1 LKPLRYMLV
10 IALSLFWFFGTAKLR
25 SVPAATPADALSALQ
40 RAFEN
45 PPDDSKIMM
54 RWWWFGPSAT
64 KPELEREM
72 IAMKEGGIGGF
83 EVQPVYPLALD
94 DPARGF
100 KNYPYLSED
109 FLDALKFTGE
119 KARELG
125 LRMDLTIGSGWPFG
139 GPHVPITQAAGKL
152 RIDIVPVQSAS
163 GRVPMPNISA
173 GEKLLTAFVAPGDV
187 KNFDAAKATEIP
199 IPLGGA
205 VMAPSGGGQRV
216 VLFFI
221 ASRTGMTVKRPAIGA
236 EGFVLDHYDR
246 SAIENHLRV
255 VGDTMLNKLG
265 ANTPHAV
272 FCDSLEVYG
281 SDWTSDFLE
290 EFQKRRGYDLKPYLP
305 ALAGNIGEKTGAIRN
320 DWGKT
325 LSELFEER
333 FLMPTESWAKA
344 HHTLFRAQ
352 LYGIPPA
359 TLSSYRL
366 IDLGE
371 GEGAHWKQFSP
382 TRWASSANHLYGRA
396 VTSTETWTW
405 LHSPAFRATPLDMKA
420 EADVQ
425 FLQGSNQFVGHGWP
439 YSPPQAGSP
448 GWAFYAASVLNQHN
462 PWWPAMPDIT
472 KYFQRVS
479 FLLRQGR
486 PVNDV
491 AIYVPTSDAYA
502 QFSPGKVSID
512 QSMNNS
518 LGPNLIPQILESG
531 YNFDFIDDTAIQ
543 NLGKVEPRV
552 LAVNANRY
560 SVIILPAV
568 ERIPLATLQKL
579 REFARQGGVLIATRR
594 IPSLA
599 PGLLEGDKKTAEVRV
614 MARELFEGTSAR
626 GHFLA
631 DDKSGLGALLKGST
645 KPDLLLSNSTSDLGF
660 VHRSVDGAEIYFI
673 ANTGNQ
679 RIRTSAQ
686 FRIEHTNE
694 TIEPQWWDPFT
705 GEAHSPTSP
714 SPRDSFTAYSV
725 GEHST
730 ELSIELA
737 PYESRLLVLARRNP
751 RAPSRPHNS
760 SKQQL
765 PPDFGAPHALPAPL
779 DLSDG
784 WNVSFGDTGKQIRMD
799 HLRSWTDDEAMKYFS
814 GQATYVKTVSIPNG
828 MLSPALEFKL
838 DFGEGTAV
846 AQTSAAAN
854 GMRAWME
861 SPVREA
867 AVIYV
872 NGKRAGAVWHPP
884 YSVDVTKYLHAGENE
899 IRVVVGNSAINELA
913 GRPLPDYKLLNSRY
927 GERATPQDMKDLQPL
942 PSGILGRVRLV
953 AAQAQRAIPAN

>member
-1 LKPLRYMLV
+1 VKHFQEERLKALRYLFAV
-10 IALSLFWFFGTAKLR
+10 ALSLFLFFGTAKLR
-25 SVPAATPADALSALQ
+25 SVPAPTPADALSALQ
-40 RAFEN
+40 HAFEN
-45 PPDDSKIMM
+45 PPDNSKIMM

-72 IAMKEGGIGGF
+72 KAMKEGGIGGF

-94 DPARGF
+94 DPAHGF
-100 KNYPYLSED
+100 KNYPYLSDE

-125 LRMDLTIGSGWPFG
+125 LRMDLTIGSGWPYG

-152 RIDIVPVQSAS
+152 RIDVVPVPEKS

-173 GEKLLTAFVAPGDV
+173 GEKLLAAFSAPGDV
-187 KNFDAAKATEIP
+187 KNFDVAKATAIP
-199 IPLGGA
+199 FAAEDAITVPASASEEGA
-205 VMAPSGGGQRV
+205 RV

-246 SAIENHLRV
+246 AAIENHLKN
-255 VGDTMLNKLG
+255 VGEPMLSKLG
-265 ANTPHAV
+265 ANTPYAI

-305 ALAGNIGEKTGAIRN
+305 ALVGNIGEKTGAIRN

-371 GEGAHWKQFSP
+371 GEGAHWKQFSS

-420 EADVQ
+420 EANVQ

-439 YSPPQAGSP
+439 YSPPSAGEP
-448 GWAFYAASVLNQHN
+448 GWAFYAAAVLNQHN

-491 AIYVPTSDAYA
+491 AIYVPSSDAYA

-512 QSMNNS
+512 QSMNNL
-518 LGPNLIPQILESG
+518 LGPNLIPQILEAG
-531 YNFDFIDDTAIQ
+531 YNFDFIDDAAIQ
-543 NLGKVEPRV
+543 NLGKVQERA

-560 SVIILPAV
+560 SVIILPGV
-568 ERIPLATLQKL
+568 ERIPLATLRKMQ
-579 REFARQGGVLIATRR
+579 EFARQGGVLIATRR
-594 IPSLA
+594 IPSMA
-599 PGLLEGDKKTAEVRV
+599 PGLIEGEKETVEIRAIAED
-614 MARELFEGTSAR
+614 LFETKAAV
-626 GHFLA
+626 GHFVP
-631 DDKSGLGALLKGST
+631 DDKTGFDGLLKT
-645 KPDLLLSNSTSDLGF
+645 LAKPDLTLSNPAPDVGF
-660 VHRSVDGAEIYFI
+660 VHRSVDGADIYFI
-673 ANTGNQ
+673 VNTGNQ
-679 RIRTSAQ
+679 RIKTSVTTRSDLSNAA
-686 FRIEHTNE
+686 INAE
-694 TIEPQWWDPFT
+694 WWDPFT
-705 GEAHSPTSP
+705 GLVTTPK
-714 SPRDSFTAYSV
+714 V
-725 GEHST
+725 GELGDVEFS
-730 ELSIELA
+730 SQSVAIELE
-737 PYESRLLVLARRNP
+737 PYESRILVFTTR
-751 RAPSRPHNS
+751 
-760 SKQQL
+760 KQ
-765 PPDFGAPHALPAPL
+765 GAPASTAHELPAPM

-784 WNVSFGDTGKQIRMD
+784 WKVSFGEAGKQIPMD
-799 HLRSWTDDEAMKYFS
+799 HLRSWTDEEATKYFS
-814 GQATYVKTVSIPNG
+814 GQATYVKTVSIPDG
-828 MLSPALEFKL
+828 MLSPSLEFKL
-838 DFGEGTAV
+838 DFGEGSVVPRT
-846 AQTSAAAN
+846 TGGGN

-867 AVIYV
+867 AVVYV
-872 NGKRAGAVWHPP
+872 NGKRAGSVWHPP
-884 YSVDVTKYLHAGENE
+884 YSADVTKYLHAGQNE

-913 GRPLPDYKLLNSRY
+913 GRSLPDYKLLNLRF

-953 AAQAQRAIPAN
+953 ASQAQIAVPVN

>member
-1 LKPLRYMLV
+1 LKALRYLFA
-10 IALSLFWFFGTAKLR
+10 IALPLFLIFGSAKLR
-25 SVPAATPADALSALQ
+25 SVPAAIPADALSALQ

-72 IAMKEGGIGGF
+72 LAMKEGGIGGF

-94 DPARGF
+94 DPAHGF

-125 LRMDLTIGSGWPFG
+125 LRMNLTIGSGWPYG
-139 GPHVPITQAAGKL
+139 GPHIPITQAAGKL
-152 RIDIVPVQSAS
+152 RIDVVPADKVS
-163 GRVPMPNISA
+163 GRAPMPDISA
-173 GEKLLTAFVAPGDV
+173 GEKLLAAFVAPGDV
-187 KNFDAAKATEIP
+187 KNFDAAKAT
-199 IPLGGA
+199 
-205 VMAPSGGGQRV
+205 VVPSLPNNVVDDVYVHSQQDGPHV

-246 SAIENHLRV
+246 AAIENHLKV

-265 ANTPHAV
+265 ANVPYAV

-281 SDWTSDFLE
+281 SDWTADFLE

-305 ALAGNIGEKTGAIRN
+305 ALVGNIGEKTGAIRN

-333 FLMPTESWAKA
+333 FLMPAESWAKA

-371 GEGAHWKQFSP
+371 GEGAQWKQFSP

-439 YSPPQAGSP
+439 YSPPEAGSP
-448 GWAFYAASVLNQHN
+448 GWAFYAAAVLNQHN
-462 PWWPAMPDIT
+462 PWWLAMPDIA

-479 FLLRQGR
+479 FLLRQGQ

-512 QSMNNS
+512 QSMNNL
-518 LGPNLIPQILESG
+518 LGPNLIPQILEAG
-531 YNFDFIDDTAIQ
+531 YNFDFIDDAAIQ
-543 NLGKVEPRV
+543 NLGKAQDHA

-560 SVIILPAV
+560 SIIILPGV
-568 ERIPLATLQKL
+568 ERIPLATLQRL
-579 REFARQGGVLIATRR
+579 TDFARQGGVLIAMRK
-594 IPSLA
+594 IPSMA
-599 PGLLEGDKKTAEVRV
+599 PGLMEGEKDTAEVR
-614 MARELFEGTSAR
+614 AITKELFEGKSAP
-626 GHFLA
+626 GHFVDDEKNKLA
-631 DDKSGLGALLKGST
+631 PLLT
-645 KPDLLLSNSTSDLGF
+645 KFTMPDISLSPTAQDVGF
-660 VHRSVDGAEIYFI
+660 VHRSVEGEEIYFI
-673 ANTGNQ
+673 VNTGNGKIKTQ
-679 RIRTSAQ
+679 AT
-686 FRIEHTNE
+686 FRMNPAKNGLYMLE
-694 TIEPQWWDPFT
+694 WWDLFT
-705 GEAHSPTSP
+705 GNVTPYQMNGSEMLNMSDTDPKISETL
-714 SPRDSFTAYSV
+714 T
-725 GEHST
+725 
-730 ELSIELA
+730 LSLE
-737 PYESRLLVLARRNP
+737 PYESRILAFNYGRTP
-751 RAPSRPHNS
+751 FGPQEQPLRP
-760 SKQQL
+760 
-765 PPDFGAPHALPAPL
+765 LPAAL
-779 DLSDG
+779 DWSDG
-784 WNVSFGDTGKQIRMD
+784 WRVSFGDADKQIQMD
-799 HLRSWTDDEAMKYFS
+799 YLHSWTDDETMKYFS
-814 GQATYVKTVSIPNG
+814 GRATYVKTVSIPDG
-828 MLSPALEFKL
+828 MLSPSLEFKL

-846 AQTSAAAN
+846 AQTSGVAN

-867 AVIYV
+867 AVVYV

-884 YSVDVTKYLHAGENE
+884 YSADVTKYLHAGQNE
-899 IRVVVGNSAINELA
+899 IRVLVGNSAINELA

-953 AAQAQRAIPAN
+953 ASEAQPIIRPN

>member
-1 LKPLRYMLV
+1 V
-10 IALSLFWFFGTAKLR
+10 IALSLLLFSGRAKLR
-25 SVPAATPADALSALQ
+25 SAPVVIPVDALSALQ

-72 IAMKEGGIGGF
+72 LAMKEGGIGGF

-94 DPARGF
+94 DPAHGF

-152 RIDIVPVQSAS
+152 RIDIVPVDKVS

-173 GEKLLTAFVAPGDV
+173 GEKLLAAFSAPGDV
-187 KNFDAAKATEIP
+187 KNFDAAKATAIASRLDDTVESIYVHSVP
-199 IPLGGA
+199 PG
-205 VMAPSGGGQRV
+205 PQV

-236 EGFVLDHYDR
+236 EGFVLDHYNR
-246 SAIENHLRV
+246 AAIENHLKV

-265 ANTPHAV
+265 ANIPYAV

-305 ALAGNIGEKTGAIRN
+305 ALIGNIGEKTGAIRN

-333 FLMPTESWAKA
+333 FLTPTESWAKA

-359 TLSSYRL
+359 TLSSYGL

-439 YSPPQAGSP
+439 YSPPEAGSP

-491 AIYVPTSDAYA
+491 AIYVQTSDAYA
-502 QFSPGKVSID
+502 EFSPGKVSID
-512 QSMNNS
+512 QSMIHF
-518 LGPNLIPQILESG
+518 LGPNLIPQILEAG
-531 YNFDFIDDTAIQ
+531 YNFDFIDDAAIQ
-543 NLGKVEPRV
+543 NLGKVAYHA
-552 LAVNANRY
+552 LTVNANRY
-560 SVIILPAV
+560 SIIILPGV

-579 REFARQGGVLIATRR
+579 KEFAAKGGVVIATGKM
-594 IPSLA
+594 PSMA
-599 PGLLEGDKKTAEVRV
+599 PGLVDAEKQTAEIR
-614 MARELFEGTSAR
+614 AITKELFDGPCAR
-626 GHFLA
+626 VCVVT
-631 DDKSGLGALLKGST
+631 DEKTQLGAMLNRLE
-645 KPDLLLSNSTSDLGF
+645 KPDVSFYPPARDIGF
-660 VHRSVDGAEIYFI
+660 VHRSVDGWEVYFI
-673 ANTGNQ
+673 VNTSNQ
-679 RIRTSAQ
+679 RIKTLAKFRRDFAIEPAQVEEWDPYTGTVRTS
-686 FRIEHTNE
+686 
-694 TIEPQWWDPFT
+694 
-705 GEAHSPTSP
+705 
-714 SPRDSFTAYSV
+714 RDDAGLVEESSQSTA
-725 GEHST
+725 
-730 ELSIELA
+730 IELE
-737 PYESRLLVLARRNP
+737 PYESRVLVFTARGQSERIQAA
-751 RAPSRPHNS
+751 RE
-760 SKQQL
+760 L
-765 PPDFGAPHALPAPL
+765 PEPMDW
-779 DLSDG
+779 SDG
-784 WNVSFGDTGKQIRMD
+784 WNVSFGNSGKPVHVD
-799 HLRSWTDDEAMKYFS
+799 HLRSWTDDEATKYFS
-814 GQATYVKTVSIPNG
+814 GQATYVKTVLIPDG
-828 MLSPALEFKL
+828 VLSPGLEFKL
-838 DFGEGTAV
+838 DFGEGTVDPRTA
-846 AQTSAAAN
+846 SDGN

-867 AVIYV
+867 AVVYV

-884 YSVDVTKYLHAGENE
+884 YSVDVTRYLHSGQNE
-899 IRVVVGNSAINELA
+899 IRVAVGNSAINELA
-913 GRPLPDYKLLNSRY
+913 GRPLPDCKLLNSRY

-953 AAQAQRAIPAN
+953 AAPAQRAIPAN

>member
-1 LKPLRYMLV
+1 MKALRYLLV
-10 IALSLFWFFGTAKLR
+10 IALALFLLFDTAKLR
-25 SVPAATPADALSALQ
+25 SGPAATPADALNALQ

-94 DPARGF
+94 DPAHGF

-109 FLDALKFTGE
+109 FLDALKFTGG

-152 RIDIVPVQSAS
+152 RIDVVLVQEPS
-163 GRVPMPNISA
+163 GRAPMPNISA
-173 GEKLLTAFVAPGDV
+173 GEKLLAAFSAPGDV

-199 IPLGGA
+199 ATSGDRLA
-205 VMAPSGGGQRV
+205 AAGGGSHV
-216 VLFFI
+216 ILFFI

-246 SAIENHLRV
+246 AAIENHLKV

-265 ANTPHAV
+265 ANIPYAV
-272 FCDSLEVYG
+272 FCDSLEVNG
-281 SDWTSDFLE
+281 SDWTGDFLE

-305 ALAGNIGEKTGAIRN
+305 ALVGNIGEKTGAIRN

-333 FLMPTESWAKA
+333 FLMPTESWAKT

-359 TLSSYRL
+359 ALSSYRL

-439 YSPPQAGSP
+439 YSPPEAGSP

-512 QSMNNS
+512 QSMNNL
-518 LGPNLIPQILESG
+518 LGPNLIPQILEAG
-531 YNFDFIDDTAIQ
+531 YNFDFIDDAAIQ
-543 NLGKVEPRV
+543 NLGNVETRA
-552 LAVNANRY
+552 LAVDANRY
-560 SVIILPAV
+560 SVIILPGV
-568 ERIPLATLQKL
+568 GRIPLATLQKL
-579 REFARQGGVLIATRR
+579 KEFARQGGVLIATRR
-594 IPSLA
+594 APSLA
-599 PGLLEGDKKTAEVRV
+599 PGLADGEKESSEIRAIVG
-614 MARELFEGTSAR
+614 ELFEQTSAQ
-626 GHFLA
+626 GHFIK
-631 DDKSGLGALLKGST
+631 DDKSEFEPLLKKWVTPDISLST
-645 KPDLLLSNSTSDLGF
+645 PESDFGF

-673 ANTGNQ
+673 VNTGNQ
-679 RIRTSAQ
+679 KIKTSAAFHVERQ
-686 FRIEHTNE
+686 NE
-694 TIEPQWWDPFT
+694 SIEPQWWDPFT
-705 GEAHSPTSP
+705 GEAYSLTSP
-714 SPRDSFTAYSV
+714 SMRDSFMAYSV

-730 ELSIELA
+730 ELPIELA
-737 PYESRLLVLARRNP
+737 PYESRILVLTRRSP
-751 RAPSRPHNS
+751 RASVRARISSNRRSTLGVDTSR
-760 SKQQL
+760 
-765 PPDFGAPHALPAPL
+765 ALPASL
-779 DLSDG
+779 DLSND
-784 WNVSFGDTGKQIRMD
+784 WKVSFGDASKRVQMD
-799 HLRSWTDDEAMKYFS
+799 HLHSWADDEETRYFS
-814 GQATYVKTVSIPNG
+814 GQATYVKTLPIPDG
-828 MLSPALEFKL
+828 MLSTGLQFKL
-838 DFGEGTAV
+838 DFGEGTV
-846 AQTSAAAN
+846 VPRTTVIGN

-867 AVIYV
+867 AVVYV
-872 NGKRAGAVWHPP
+872 NGKRAGSVWHPP
-884 YSVDVTKYLHAGENE
+884 YSVDVTKYLRAGQNE

-942 PSGILGRVRLV
+942 PSGILGPVRLV
-953 AAQAQRAIPAN
+953 AEQARQIIPAN

>member
-1 LKPLRYMLV
+1 MKALRYLLV
-10 IALSLFWFFGTAKLR
+10 LALSLFLFFGTAKLR

-72 IAMKEGGIGGF
+72 FAMKEGGIGGF

-94 DPARGF
+94 DSAHGF
-100 KNYPYLSED
+100 KNYPYLSDE

-119 KARELG
+119 KAHELG

-152 RIDIVPVQSAS
+152 RIDVVPVQKPS

-173 GEKLLTAFVAPGDV
+173 GEKLMAAFVAPGDA
-187 KNFDAAKATEIP
+187 KNFDAARATP
-199 IPLGGA
+199 IPFTTGDALTMPASASAEGA
-205 VMAPSGGGQRV
+205 RV

-246 SAIENHLRV
+246 AAIENHLKN
-255 VGDTMLNKLG
+255 VGEPMLNKLG
-265 ANTPHAV
+265 ANIPYAV

-281 SDWTSDFLE
+281 SDWTGDFLE

-305 ALAGNIGEKTGAIRN
+305 ALVGNIGEKTGAIRN

-333 FLMPTESWAKA
+333 FLMPTEAWAKA

-371 GEGAHWKQFSP
+371 GEGARWKQFSS

-448 GWAFYAASVLNQHN
+448 GWAFYAASVLNEHN
-462 PWWPAMPDIT
+462 PWWPAMPEIT

-512 QSMNNS
+512 QSMNNL
-518 LGPNLIPQILESG
+518 LGPTLIPQILESG
-531 YNFDFIDDTAIQ
+531 YNFEFIDDAAIQ
-543 NLGKVEPRV
+543 NLGKVESRA

-560 SVIILPAV
+560 SVIILPGV

-579 REFARQGGVLIATRR
+579 KEFARQGGLLIATRR
-594 IPSLA
+594 IPSMA
-599 PGLLEGDKKTAEVRV
+599 PGLMDGEKETAEVR
-614 MARELFEGTSAR
+614 AIAKELFEGAAPP
-626 GHFLA
+626 GHFVK
-631 DDKSGLGALLKGST
+631 DDKSGFGALLNSLA
-645 KPDLLLSNSTSDLGF
+645 KPDLMISTPDVGF
-660 VHRSVDGAEIYFI
+660 VHRSVDGWEIYFI
-673 ANTGNQ
+673 VNTSNQ
-679 RIRTSAQ
+679 RIKTLAKFRRDFANERQRTANGGIRSPGQPPMRIRKTSA
-686 FRIEHTNE
+686 
-694 TIEPQWWDPFT
+694 
-705 GEAHSPTSP
+705 
-714 SPRDSFTAYSV
+714 Y
-725 GEHST
+725 
-730 ELSIELA
+730 
-737 PYESRLLVLARRNP
+737 
-751 RAPSRPHNS
+751 
-760 SKQQL
+760 
-765 PPDFGAPHALPAPL
+765 
-779 DLSDG
+779 
-784 WNVSFGDTGKQIRMD
+784 
-799 HLRSWTDDEAMKYFS
+799 
-814 GQATYVKTVSIPNG
+814 
-828 MLSPALEFKL
+828 
-838 DFGEGTAV
+838 
-846 AQTSAAAN
+846 
-854 GMRAWME
+854 
-861 SPVREA
+861 
-867 AVIYV
+867 
-872 NGKRAGAVWHPP
+872 
-884 YSVDVTKYLHAGENE
+884 
-899 IRVVVGNSAINELA
+899 
-913 GRPLPDYKLLNSRY
+913 
-927 GERATPQDMKDLQPL
+927 
-942 PSGILGRVRLV
+942 
-953 AAQAQRAIPAN
+953 

>member
-1 LKPLRYMLV
+1 MKALRYLFV
-10 IALSLFWFFGTAKLR
+10 TALSLVLSFGTSKLW
-25 SVPAATPADALSALQ
+25 SEPAATPADALSALQ
-40 RAFEN
+40 RSFEN

-64 KPELEREM
+64 RPELERELM
-72 IAMKEGGIGGF
+72 AMKEGGIGGF

-94 DPARGF
+94 DPAHGF

-109 FLDALKFTGE
+109 FLGALKFTGE

-152 RIDIVPVQSAS
+152 RIDIVPVQSPS
-163 GRVPMPNISA
+163 GKVPLPNISA
-173 GEKLLTAFVAPGDV
+173 GEKLLAAFIAPGDV
-187 KNFDAAKATEIP
+187 KNFDAAKATAITSP
-199 IPLGGA
+199 ISDA
-205 VMAPSGGGQRV
+205 VKGIYVHSQQDSPHV

-221 ASRTGMTVKRPAIGA
+221 SSRTGMTVKRPAIGA

-246 SAIENHLRV
+246 AAIENHLKV

-265 ANTPHAV
+265 ANIPHAV

-305 ALAGNIGEKTGAIRN
+305 ALVGNIGEKTGAIRN

-333 FLMPTESWAKA
+333 FLTPTESWAKA

-382 TRWASSANHLYGRA
+382 ARWASSANHLYGRA

-405 LHSPAFRATPLDMKA
+405 LHTPAFRATPLDMKA

-439 YSPPQAGSP
+439 YSPPEAGSP
-448 GWAFYAASVLNQHN
+448 GWAFYAASVLNQYN

-512 QSMNNS
+512 QLMNNL

-531 YNFDFIDDTAIQ
+531 YNFDFIDDAAIQ
-543 NLGKVEPRV
+543 NLGKVESRA
-552 LAVNANRY
+552 LAVNTNRY
-560 SVIILPAV
+560 SVVILPGV
-568 ERIPLATLQKL
+568 ERIPLGTLRKL
-579 REFARQGGVLIATRR
+579 KEFAQKGGVLIATRK
-594 IPSLA
+594 IPSMA
-599 PGLLEGDKKTAEVRV
+599 PGLMDGEKETAEVR
-614 MARELFEGTSAR
+614 AIAKELFEETSAP
-626 GHFLA
+626 GHFVKDEKTGFGDLLNSLA
-631 DDKSGLGALLKGST
+631 
-645 KPDLLLSNSTSDLGF
+645 KPDLTIFTPDVGF
-660 VHRSVDGAEIYFI
+660 VHRSVAGAEIYFI
-673 ANTGNQ
+673 VNTGSQ
-679 RIRTSAQ
+679 RINALAEYRGDPG
-686 FRIEHTNE
+686 TNDSHGE
-694 TIEPQWWDPFT
+694 WWNPFT
-705 GEAHSPTSP
+705 GAATEAEPENFSISGNTYP
-714 SPRDSFTAYSV
+714 
-725 GEHST
+725 
-730 ELSIELA
+730 IELA
-737 PYESRLLVLARRNP
+737 PYESRILVFSARKL
-751 RAPSRPHNS
+751 PSTTVEAARS
-760 SKQQL
+760 I
-765 PPDFGAPHALPAPL
+765 PADL
-779 DLSDG
+779 DLSDS
-784 WNVSFGDTGKQIRMD
+784 WEVSFGDAGKQIQMD
-799 HLRSWTDDEAMKYFS
+799 HLRSWTDDETMRYFS
-814 GQATYVKTVSIPNG
+814 GQATYTKTVSIPDG
-828 MLSPALEFKL
+828 MLSPALDFKL

-846 AQTSAAAN
+846 AQTSGAAN

-867 AVIYV
+867 AVVYV
-872 NGKRAGAVWHPP
+872 NGVRAGSVWHPP
-884 YSVDVTKYLHAGENE
+884 YSVDVTTYLRAGQNE
-899 IRVVVGNSAINELA
+899 IRVVVGNTAINELS
-913 GRPLPDYKLLNSRY
+913 GRALPDYKLLNSRY

-942 PSGILGRVRLV
+942 PSGILGRVRLI
-953 AAQAQRAIPAN
+953 AAQAQITLPTN

>member
-1 LKPLRYMLV
+1 LKALRFSFLF
-10 IALSLFWFFGTAKLR
+10 ALCLFLFLGTAKPG
-25 SVPAATPADALSALQ
+25 PAPDSISALQ

-45 PPDDSKIMM
+45 PPDDSKIMV

-94 DPARGF
+94 DPAHGF
-100 KNYPYLSED
+100 KNYPYLSDD
-109 FLDALKFTGE
+109 FLDALKFAGE
-119 KARELG
+119 KSRELG

-152 RIDIVPVQSAS
+152 RIDVVPVQEPS
-163 GRVPMPNISA
+163 GHVPMPNISA
-173 GEKLLTAFVAPGDV
+173 GEKLLAAFFAPGDA
-187 KNFDAAKATEIP
+187 KNFDAAKATAITS
-199 IPLGGA
+199 PLTDAAKGIYVHSLPDG
-205 VMAPSGGGQRV
+205 PYV

-221 ASRTGMTVKRPAIGA
+221 AGRTGMTVKRPAIGA

-246 SAIENHLRV
+246 AAIENHLKV

-265 ANTPHAV
+265 TNAPYAV

-281 SDWTSDFLE
+281 SDWTGDFLE
-290 EFQKRRGYDLKPYLP
+290 EFQKRRGYDLKSYLP
-305 ALAGNIGEKTGAIRN
+305 ALVGNIGEKTGAIRN

-325 LSELFEER
+325 LSELLEER
-333 FLMPTESWAKA
+333 FLTPTESWAKQ

-439 YSPPQAGSP
+439 YSPPEAGSP
-448 GWAFYAASVLNQHN
+448 GWSFYAAAVLNQHN
-462 PWWPAMPDIT
+462 PWWPAMPDIA

-491 AIYVPTSDAYA
+491 AIYVPSSDAYA

-512 QSMNNS
+512 QSMNNL

-531 YNFDFIDDTAIQ
+531 YNFDFIDDAAIQ
-543 NLGKVEPRV
+543 NVGKVQERA

-560 SVIILPAV
+560 SVIILPGV
-568 ERIPLATLQKL
+568 ERIPLATLKKL
-579 REFARQGGVLIATRR
+579 EEFARQGGVLIATRR
-594 IPSLA
+594 VPSLA
-599 PGLLEGDKKTAEVRV
+599 PGLVEGEKETAEIR
-614 MARELFEGTSAR
+614 AIAGELFEGGSAP
-626 GHFLA
+626 GHFVA
-631 DDKSGLGALLKGST
+631 DDKNEFAPLLKKLTAPDISLST
-645 KPDLLLSNSTSDLGF
+645 PVPDFGF
-660 VHRSVDGAEIYFI
+660 VHRRVDDAEIYFI
-673 ANTGNQ
+673 VNTGNQ
-679 RIRTSAQ
+679 RISTVATVRKNNAGGA
-686 FRIEHTNE
+686 FRAE
-694 TIEPQWWDPFT
+694 WWDPFN
-705 GEAHSPTSP
+705 GA
-714 SPRDSFTAYSV
+714 V
-725 GEHST
+725 HST
-730 ELSIELA
+730 RLGDVAEAQEKSWSLKIELE
-737 PYESRLLVLARRNP
+737 PYESRVFVVTNGRTAVAESPKVLRDV
-751 RAPSRPHNS
+751 PS
-760 SKQQL
+760 
-765 PPDFGAPHALPAPL
+765 AL
-779 DLSDG
+779 DWSDG
-784 WNVSFGDTGKQIRMD
+784 WKVSFGAAGKQIQMD
-799 HLRSWTDDEAMKYFS
+799 HLHSWTDDETTKYFS
-814 GQATYVKTVSIPNG
+814 GQTTYVKTVSIAEG
-828 MLSPALEFKL
+828 MLSPTLEFKL

-846 AQTSAAAN
+846 ARMAGGGN
-854 GMRAWME
+854 GMRAWMDG
-861 SPVREA
+861 PVREA

-872 NGKRAGAVWHPP
+872 DGKRAGSVWHPP
-884 YSVDVTKYLHAGENE
+884 YAVDVTKFLHTGQNE

-913 GRPLPDYKLLNSRY
+913 GRSLPDYKLLNLRF

-942 PSGILGRVRLV
+942 PAGILGHIRLIAERAQRVV
-953 AAQAQRAIPAN
+953 AAN

>member
-1 LKPLRYMLV
+1 MKALQNLSV
-10 IALSLFWFFGTAKLR
+10 IALSLFLFFGTGKLR
-25 SVPAATPADALSALQ
+25 SVPAETAADALSALQ

-45 PPDDSKIMM
+45 PPDDSKIMV

-72 IAMKEGGIGGF
+72 LAMKEGGIGGF

-94 DPARGF
+94 DPAHGF
-100 KNYPYLSED
+100 KNYPYLSDD
-109 FLDALKFTGE
+109 FLEALKFTGE
-119 KARELG
+119 KAHELG

-152 RIDIVPVQSAS
+152 RIDIVPADKVS
-163 GRVPMPNISA
+163 GRVPMPNIPA
-173 GEKLLTAFVAPGDV
+173 GEKLLAAFVAPGDV
-187 KNFDAAKATEIP
+187 KNFDAAKATA
-199 IPLGGA
+199 L
-205 VMAPSGGGQRV
+205 PSLPNDVVDDVYVHSQQDGPHV

-246 SAIENHLRV
+246 VAIENHLKV
-255 VGDTMLNKLG
+255 VGDTMLNKLD
-265 ANTPHAV
+265 ANIPYAV

-281 SDWTSDFLE
+281 SDWTGDFLE
-290 EFQKRRGYDLKPYLP
+290 EFQKRRGYDLKRYLP
-305 ALAGNIGEKTGAIRN
+305 ALVGNIGEKTGAIRN

-439 YSPPQAGSP
+439 YSPPEAGSP

-502 QFSPGKVSID
+502 QFTPGKVSIH
-512 QSMNNS
+512 QSMNNL

-543 NLGKVEPRV
+543 NLGKVAYHA
-552 LAVNANRY
+552 LAVNSNRY
-560 SVIILPAV
+560 SIIILPGV

-579 REFARQGGVLIATRR
+579 KEFAAKGGVVIATRKM
-594 IPSLA
+594 PSMA
-599 PGLLEGDKKTAEVRV
+599 PGLADAEKQTAEIR
-614 MARELFEGTSAR
+614 AITKELFDGPCAR
-626 GHFLA
+626 VCVLT
-631 DDKSGLGALLKGST
+631 DEKKQLGAMLNRLER
-645 KPDLLLSNSTSDLGF
+645 PDVSFYPPAPDIGF
-660 VHRSVDGAEIYFI
+660 VHRNVAGWEVYFI
-673 ANTGNQ
+673 VNTSNRPIKTLAKFRRDFALEPAQVEEWDPYTGAV
-679 RIRTSAQ
+679 RTS
-686 FRIEHTNE
+686 
-694 TIEPQWWDPFT
+694 
-705 GEAHSPTSP
+705 
-714 SPRDSFTAYSV
+714 RDDAGLVEESSQSTA
-725 GEHST
+725 
-730 ELSIELA
+730 IELE
-737 PYESRLLVLARRNP
+737 PYESRVLVFTAREQSA
-751 RAPSRPHNS
+751 RAQATRT
-760 SKQQL
+760 L
-765 PPDFGAPHALPAPL
+765 PEPMDW
-779 DLSDG
+779 SNG
-784 WNVSFGDTGKQIRMD
+784 WNVSFGDSGKPVHMD
-799 HLRSWTDDEAMKYFS
+799 HLRSWTDDETTKYFS
-814 GQATYVKTVSIPNG
+814 GRATYVKTVSIPDR
-828 MLSPALEFKL
+828 MLNPALEYKL

-846 AQTSAAAN
+846 AQTSGGGN

-867 AVIYV
+867 AVVYV
-872 NGKRAGAVWHPP
+872 NGKRAGSVWHPP
-884 YSVDVTKYLHAGENE
+884 YSVDVTKYLRSGQNE

-942 PSGILGRVRLV
+942 PSGILGRVRLI
-953 AAQAQRAIPAN
+953 AEQAQRMIPAN

>member
-1 LKPLRYMLV
+1 MKALRYLLV
-10 IALSLFWFFGTAKLR
+10 LALSLFLFFGTAKLR
-25 SVPAATPADALSALQ
+25 SVPTATPADALSALQ

-72 IAMKEGGIGGF
+72 FAMKEGGIGGF

-94 DPARGF
+94 DPAHGF

-152 RIDIVPVQSAS
+152 RIDIVRADKAS

-173 GEKLLTAFVAPGDV
+173 GEKLLAAFIAPGDV
-187 KNFDAAKATEIP
+187 KNFDAAKATA
-199 IPLGGA
+199 L
-205 VMAPSGGGQRV
+205 PSLPNNV
-216 VLFFI
+216 VDGVYVHSQQDGPHVILFFI

-246 SAIENHLRV
+246 AAIENHLKV

-265 ANTPHAV
+265 ANIPYAV

-305 ALAGNIGEKTGAIRN
+305 ALVGNIGEKTGAIRN

-439 YSPPQAGSP
+439 YSPPEAGSP

-512 QSMNNS
+512 QSMNNL
-518 LGPNLIPQILESG
+518 LGPNLIPQILEAG
-531 YNFDFIDDTAIQ
+531 YNFDFIDDAAIQ
-543 NLGKVEPRV
+543 NLGKVESRA
-552 LAVNANRY
+552 LAVNPNRY
-560 SVIILPAV
+560 SVIILPGV

-579 REFARQGGVLIATRR
+579 KEFAQKGGTLIATRR
-594 IPSLA
+594 IPSMA
-599 PGLLEGDKKTAEVRV
+599 PGLLEGEKETVEVRAI
-614 MARELFEGTSAR
+614 AREMFEGSSAT
-626 GHFLA
+626 GHFVA
-631 DDKSGLGALLKGST
+631 DDKNGFGALLKSLA
-645 KPDLLLSNSTSDLGF
+645 KPDLTISAPDVGF

-673 ANTGNQ
+673 VNTGNQ
-679 RIRTSAQ
+679 RINALTSY
-686 FRIEHTNE
+686 RGDPGTNSSHGE
-694 TIEPQWWDPFT
+694 WWDPFT
-705 GEAHSPTSP
+705 GAVRAAEPEN
-714 SPRDSFTAYSV
+714 YSV
-725 GEHST
+725 TGNT
-730 ELSIELA
+730 FPVELD
-737 PYESRLLVLARRNP
+737 PYESRILVFSARKL
-751 RAPSRPHNS
+751 PSTTAE
-760 SKQQL
+760 
-765 PPDFGAPHALPAPL
+765 GARSIPAAI

-784 WNVSFGDTGKQIRMD
+784 WKVSLGDASKQIQMD
-799 HLRSWTDDEAMKYFS
+799 HLHSWTDDETTKYFS
-814 GQATYVKTVSIPNG
+814 GQATYVKTVSIPDG
-828 MLSPALEFKL
+828 MLTPSLEFKL

-846 AQTSAAAN
+846 AQTSGAAN

-867 AVIYV
+867 AVVYV

-884 YSVDVTKYLHAGENE
+884 YSVDVTNYLRSGQNE

-913 GRPLPDYKLLNSRY
+913 GRALPDYKLLNLRF

-953 AAQAQRAIPAN
+953 AGQARIAVPAN

>member
-1 LKPLRYMLV
+1 LRALRYFLV
-10 IALSLFWFFGTAKLR
+10 IALSLFLFFGTAKLR
-25 SVPAATPADALSALQ
+25 SVPAATPADTLIALQ

-72 IAMKEGGIGGF
+72 LAMKEGGIGGF

-94 DPARGF
+94 DPAKGF

-152 RIDIVPVQSAS
+152 RIDVVPVQELS

-173 GEKLLTAFVAPGDV
+173 GEKLLAAFVAPGDV
-187 KNFDAAKATEIP
+187 KNFDAAKATAIP
-199 IPLGGA
+199 FTAGDALP
-205 VMAPSGGGQRV
+205 VPVSGSASRV

-246 SAIENHLRV
+246 AAIENHLKV

-265 ANTPHAV
+265 ANIPHAV

-281 SDWTSDFLE
+281 SDWTGDFLE

-439 YSPPQAGSP
+439 YSPPEAGSP

-462 PWWPAMPDIT
+462 PWWAAMPDIT

-491 AIYVPTSDAYA
+491 AIYVPTSDAYT

-512 QSMNNS
+512 QSMNNL
-518 LGPNLIPQILESG
+518 LGPNLIPQILEAG
-531 YNFDFIDDTAIQ
+531 YNFDFIDDAAIQ
-543 NLGKVEPRV
+543 NLGRVESRA

-560 SVIILPAV
+560 AVIILPGV

-579 REFARQGGVLIATRR
+579 REFAAKGGVVIATRKM
-594 IPSLA
+594 PSMA
-599 PGLLEGDKKTAEVRV
+599 PGLADAEKQTAEIREI
-614 MARELFEGTSAR
+614 AKELFDGPCAR
-626 GHFLA
+626 VCVLT
-631 DDKSGLGALLKGST
+631 DEKTQLGAMLNRLE
-645 KPDLLLSNSTSDLGF
+645 KPDVSFNPPAPDIGF
-660 VHRSVDGAEIYFI
+660 VHRSVAGWEVYFVV
-673 ANTGNQ
+673 NTSNQ
-679 RIRTSAQ
+679 RIKTLATFRRDFAIEAAQVEEWNPYTGAVRTSVD
-686 FRIEHTNE
+686 N
-694 TIEPQWWDPFT
+694 
-705 GEAHSPTSP
+705 
-714 SPRDSFTAYSV
+714 V
-725 GEHST
+725 GLVEKS
-730 ELSIELA
+730 SQSAAIELE
-737 PYESRLLVLARRNP
+737 PYESRVLVFTARGQSA
-751 RAPSRPHNS
+751 RA
-760 SKQQL
+760 Q
-765 PPDFGAPHALPAPL
+765 AAHALPAPL

-784 WNVSFGDTGKQIRMD
+784 WNVSFGNSGKPVQMD

-814 GQATYVKTVSIPNG
+814 GQATYVKTVSIADG
-828 MLSPALEFKL
+828 MLSPRLEFQL

-846 AQTSAAAN
+846 AQTSGAAN

-867 AVIYV
+867 AVVYV

-884 YSVDVTKYLHAGENE
+884 YSVDVTKYLRSGQNE
-899 IRVVVGNSAINELA
+899 IRIVVGNSAINELA
-913 GRPLPDYKLLNSRY
+913 GRPLPDYRLLNSRY

-942 PSGILGRVRLV
+942 PSGILGRVRLI
-953 AAQAQRAIPAN
+953 AAQAQIIVPAN

>member
-1 LKPLRYMLV
+1 MKALRYFFV
-10 IALSLFWFFGTAKLR
+10 VALSLFLFFGTAKLR
-25 SVPAATPADALSALQ
+25 SVPAPTPADALGALQ

-45 PPDDSKIMM
+45 PPDTSKIMM

-72 IAMKEGGIGGF
+72 MAMKEGGIGGF

-94 DPARGF
+94 DPAHGF
-100 KNYPYLSED
+100 KNYPYLSDE

-119 KARELG
+119 KAHELG

-152 RIDIVPVQSAS
+152 RIDVVAVQDKS

-173 GEKLLTAFVAPGDV
+173 GEKLLAAFVAPGDA
-187 KNFDAAKATEIP
+187 KNFDATKATATPFAAGDAVVVPTSASAE
-199 IPLGGA
+199 GA
-205 VMAPSGGGQRV
+205 RV

-246 SAIENHLRV
+246 AAIENHLKN
-255 VGDTMLNKLG
+255 VGAPMLNKLG
-265 ANTPHAV
+265 ANIPYAV
-272 FCDSLEVYG
+272 FCDSMEVYG

-305 ALAGNIGEKTGAIRN
+305 ALVGNIGEKTGAIRN

-371 GEGAHWKQFSP
+371 GEGAHWKQFSS

-396 VTSTETWTW
+396 VTSTETFTW

-439 YSPPQAGSP
+439 YSPPEAGSP
-448 GWAFYAASVLNQHN
+448 GWAFYAAAVLNQHN

-491 AIYVPTSDAYA
+491 AIYVPASDAYA

-512 QSMNNS
+512 QSMSNL
-518 LGPNLIPQILESG
+518 LGPNLIPQILEAG
-531 YNFDFIDDTAIQ
+531 YNFDFIDDAAIQ
-543 NLGKVEPRV
+543 NLGKVQDHV
-552 LAVNANRY
+552 LAVNENRY
-560 SVIILPAV
+560 SVIILPGV

-579 REFARQGGVLIATRR
+579 KEFARQGGVLIATRR
-594 IPSLA
+594 IPSMA
-599 PGLLEGDKKTAEVRV
+599 PGLLEGEKETAEVR
-614 MARELFEGTSAR
+614 AIAKELFGEKSAPR
-626 GHFLA
+626 RFA
-631 DDKSGLGALLKGST
+631 EDEKDKLVTMLTASMMPDISLST
-645 KPDLLLSNSTSDLGF
+645 PAPDVGF
-660 VHRSVDGAEIYFI
+660 MHRSVDGAEIYFI
-673 ANTGNQ
+673 VNTSNQ
-679 RIRTSAQ
+679 QIRTRARVRINSANDKANKP
-686 FRIEHTNE
+686 E
-694 TIEPQWWDPFT
+694 WWDPFT
-705 GEAHSPTSP
+705 GAAMPYQWDGSEMLNMS
-714 SPRDSFTAYSV
+714 D
-725 GEHST
+725 T
-730 ELSIELA
+730 EPEVSQTLTLNLE
-737 PYESRLLVLARRNP
+737 PYESRILVFTRGRTP
-751 RAPSRPHNS
+751 PTPKESHSRP
-760 SKQQL
+760 L
-765 PPDFGAPHALPAPL
+765 PTAM

-784 WNVSFGDTGKQIRMD
+784 WKVSFGDASKQIPMD
-799 HLRSWTDDEAMKYFS
+799 HLHSWTDEESKKYFS
-814 GQATYVKTVSIPNG
+814 GLAAYVKTVSIPDG
-828 MLSPALEFKL
+828 MLNPSLEFRL
-838 DFGEGTAV
+838 DFGEGTIV
-846 AQTSAAAN
+846 PRTSAVGN

-861 SPVREA
+861 GPVREA
-867 AVIYV
+867 AVVYV
-872 NGKRAGAVWHPP
+872 NGKRAGSVWHPP
-884 YSVDVTKYLHAGENE
+884 YSVDVTKYLHTGQNE
-899 IRVVVGNSAINELA
+899 IRVVVGNTAINELA
-913 GRPLPDYKLLNSRY
+913 GRSLPDYKLLNLRF

-942 PSGILGRVRLV
+942 PSGILGHVRLM
-953 AAQAQRAIPAN
+953 ASQAQLAVPAN